1 MLRIRI
7 GFIGLGKMGSRMAQH
22 LLEKGHEVVLY
33 ARHPDA
39 MKGLVEKGA
48 ICTNSYAEFAL
59 QLQGQKIILLM
70 VTHGKPVDEVLQ
82 GLSHYFLSGDIVI
95 DGGNSFYKDSMVRAK
110 LLAKKG
116 VYFLDAGTSGGLDGA
131 RNGASIMIGGDEK
144 AYRIAEPVFKALAVE
159 DGYSYLGPSGAG
171 HFVKMV
177 HNGVEYSL
185 LQAYGEG
192 YALLAKSK
200 FKLDLQKVTKV
211 YRHGSVIR
219 SWLVDLL
226 ARSLEM
232 DPKLSKI
239 SGKVGGGDTG
249 KWTLASAKEHKI
261 KMPILNEAMKA
272 RKRSLKK
279 GDFST
284 KVVAALRYQ
293 FGGHEEPKK

>member
-1 MLRIRI
+1 MRI

-22 LLEKGHEVVLY
+22 LLEKGYEVVLY

-39 MKGLVEKGA
+39 MKELVEKGA
-48 ICTNSYAEFAL
+48 IATNSYAEFAL
-59 QLQGQKIILLM
+59 QLQGQKIIILM

-159 DGYSYLGPSGAG
+159 DGYEYLGPSGAG

-177 HNGVEYSL
+177 HNGIEYSL

-200 FKLDLQKVTKV
+200 FRLDLQKVTKV

-226 ARSLEM
+226 ARSLEQ

-272 RKRSLKK
+272 RKRSFKK
-279 GDFST
+279 PDFST